1 MCRTSD
7 KSSRKTAAG
16 LLVVA
21 LLCLSAAGL
30 ATPRPAEA
38 APAGVFSMSPSNVF
52 LDQGDAIAITFIL
65 AGGQDVHEVHFA
77 LSYDPSVVQVVD
89 AHGGVPGVQLLQG
102 PFPPSS
108 ALGTMLQNNASGG
121 LITYQYVLPAGQMAI
136 GSGTVAT
143 AQFIAIGDGSANFA
157 WQTLQIVD
165 DAGTPYTASGTVA
178 TLLVGQDTPTPG
190 PTDTPTVTPT
200 PTSTPVVVATDTPA
214 PAATSTAG
222 AATDTPVATSSPT
235 PAATATSTAAA
246 TSTTA
251 AGPSATPRITVLENS
266 NQGQPPQSAG
276 GVDPSQT
283 GRADGLP
290 SAGSAGGSIA
300 WWRWIFFLAALM
312 LGVAGWFF
320 TLAVYNGNKE
330 VVLIDRFDKRRRRG

>member
-7 KSSRKTAAG
+7 KSSRKAAVA
-16 LLVVA
+16 LLAVA
-21 LLCLSAAGL
+21 LLCLIAGAL
-30 ATPRPAEA
+30 MTPRPAEA
-38 APAGVFSMSPSNVF
+38 APAGVFSMSPSNIY
-52 LDQGDAIAITFIL
+52 LDQGDAIAITIIL
-65 AGGQDVHEVHFA
+65 GGGQDVHEVHFV
-77 LSYDPSVVQVVD
+77 LSYDPAVVQVVD
-89 AHGGVPGVQLLQG
+89 AHGGIPGVQLLQG

-108 ALGTMLQNNASGG
+108 APGTMLQNIASGG
-121 LITYQYVLPAGQMAI
+121 TITYQYVLPAGQMAT

-165 DAGTPYTASGTVA
+165 DAGTPYTANGTVA

-200 PTSTPVVVATDTPA
+200 PTNTPVMIATNTPV
-214 PAATSTAG
+214 PAATSTPG
-222 AATDTPVATSSPT
+222 VATDTPVATSSPT
-235 PAATATSTAAA
+235 PAATATATPAA
-246 TSTTA
+246 TNTTA

-266 NQGQPPQSAG
+266 NQGQPPQSSL

-290 SAGSAGGSIA
+290 SAGSAGRSIA
-300 WWRWIFFLAALM
+300 WWRWVFFLAALM
-312 LGVAGWFF
+312 FGVAGWFF